1 MSEWKECTISD
12 LGTVIGGATPST
24 KDPLNYN
31 NGNIPWITPKDLSN
45 FNGRFISRGERN
57 ITEKGLNS
65 CSAQVMPAHTVLFSS
80 RAPIGY
86 VAISECPM
94 CTNQGFKSVVPNKD
108 TDYLFLYYL
117 LIYNRNK
124 IENLGSGTTFKEV
137 SGNTMKG
144 VQVYIPVSL
153 QKQQAI
159 GSLLGTIDDKIE
171 ENQRINDNLQQ
182 QAFALFDS
190 MFPHISNG
198 SKTIGDYI
206 TPKRGRNLLS
216 KDAVP
221 GNIPVIAGGL
231 EPATYH
237 NIANTTAPVLTI
249 SASGANAGFVN
260 LWLNPVWSS
269 DSSFIDFSMTAD
281 VLFWFVLLKKRQ
293 QEIFDAQ
300 TGSAQPHI
308 YPQHIA
314 AMPISELNQ
323 VSISQFITQVTPLFA
338 LIGANKDENE
348 RLASLRDTL
357 LPKLMSGEIDV
368 SEVEI

>member
-1 MSEWKECTISD
+1 MNFEPYCFGDLTINYDKRRIPLSSKD
-12 LGTVIGGATPST
+12 RSNRQGQYRYYGAQGVI
-24 KDPLNYN
+24 DHVDN
-31 NGNIPWITPKDLSN
+31 
-45 FNGRFISRGERN
+45 
-57 ITEKGLNS
+57 
-65 CSAQVMPAHTVLFSS
+65 
-80 RAPIGY
+80 
-86 VAISECPM
+86 
-94 CTNQGFKSVVPNKD
+94 
-108 TDYLFLYYL
+108 YLFDGRYL
-117 LIYNRNK
+117 LIAEDG
-124 IENLGSGTTFKEV
+124 ENLSSLKQKIAQIVEGKFWVNNHAHIVQCNEKCRLDYLYYVINSMDLSGYITGSAQPKL
-137 SGNTMKG
+137 SQSNLNAIQLK
-144 VQVYIPVSL
+144 IPS
-153 QKQQAI
+153 
-159 GSLLGTIDDKIE
+159 IE
-171 ENQRINDNLQQ
+171 EQDRIISVIKPFDEKIKVNNAINDNLQQ

>member
-144 VQVYIPVSL
+144 VHVYIPVSL

-171 ENQRINDNLQQ
+171 ENQRINDNL
-182 QAFALFDS
+182 
-190 MFPHISNG
+190 
-198 SKTIGDYI
+198 
-206 TPKRGRNLLS
+206 
-216 KDAVP
+216 
-221 GNIPVIAGGL
+221 
-231 EPATYH
+231 
-237 NIANTTAPVLTI
+237 
-249 SASGANAGFVN
+249 
-260 LWLNPVWSS
+260 
-269 DSSFIDFSMTAD
+269 
-281 VLFWFVLLKKRQ
+281 
-293 QEIFDAQ
+293 
-300 TGSAQPHI
+300 
-308 YPQHIA
+308 A
-314 AMPISELNQ
+314 A
-323 VSISQFITQVTPLFA
+323 
-338 LIGANKDENE
+338 
-348 RLASLRDTL
+348 
-357 LPKLMSGEIDV
+357 
-368 SEVEI
+368 